1 MADNYLERQ
10 MEQYE
15 ARKKAWEKSKKT
27 QVKRPAKKT
36 PEAQAD
42 VKPQAEKN

>member
-15 ARKKAWEKSKKT
+15 ARKKAWEKSKKM
-27 QVKRPAKKT
+27 QPKRKTAPRVDDKKN
-36 PEAQAD
+36 AAGDGRQS
-42 VKPQAEKN
+42 